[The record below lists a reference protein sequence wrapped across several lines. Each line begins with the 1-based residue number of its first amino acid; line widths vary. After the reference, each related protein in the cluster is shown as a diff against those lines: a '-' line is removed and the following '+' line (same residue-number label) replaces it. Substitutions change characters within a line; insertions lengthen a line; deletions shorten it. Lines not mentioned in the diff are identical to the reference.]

1 MHYRFVKQK
10 QITMENNSNF
20 NNRENGRIVGGLI
33 LVAVGAVLLLR
44 NIGFLFPNWLFSW
57 PMILILIGIYS
68 GFKHQFRNNSSII
81 LIAIGGFFLFDRFIP
96 EIGLQPYF
104 WPVLIIVIGIIFILR
119 PKRFGRFTDG
129 FNENEKIPDDGFTPP
144 SPQTYAGTI
153 LSDNNYLQISSIFS
167 GVNRTIVS
175 KDFKGGKINC
185 VFGGT
190 NIDLTP
196 ADIQGEAV
204 LKFEV
209 IFGGVK
215 LIVPPHFTVINEIDG
230 VFHGV
235 DDKRRYSASTNSSPD
250 KKLILRGSVLFG
262 GIEIKSY

>member
-1 MHYRFVKQK
+1 
-10 QITMENNSNF
+10 MENNSNF
-20 NNRENGRIVGGLI
+20 NKRENGRIVGGLI

-44 NIGFLFPNWLFSW
+44 NIGFLFPHWLFSW
-57 PMILILIGIYS
+57 PMILILVGIYS
-68 GFKHQFRNNSSII
+68 GFKHQFRNNSWII

-96 EIGLQPYF
+96 ELGLERYF
-104 WPVLIIVIGIIFILR
+104 WPVLIIVIGVIFILR
-119 PKRFGRFTDG
+119 PKKFGRINESSNETSST
-129 FNENEKIPDDGFTPP
+129 FNVGYNPASLQPYDSAT
-144 SPQTYAGTI
+144 
-153 LSDNNYLQISSIFS
+153 LSDNDYLIINSIFS

-175 KDFKGGKINC
+175 KDFKGGKISC

-190 NIDLTP
+190 NVDLTR
-196 ADIQGEAV
+196 ADIQGEAI
-204 LKFEV
+204 LKFEI

-235 DDKRRYSASTNSSPD
+235 DDKRKYSASTSSSPD
-250 KKLILRGSVLFG
+250 KKLILRGSVVFG

>member
-1 MHYRFVKQK
+1 
-10 QITMENNSNF
+10 MENNLNF

-44 NIGFLFPNWLFSW
+44 NIGFLFPHWLFSW
-57 PMILILIGIYS
+57 PMILILVGIYS
-68 GFKHQFRNNSSII
+68 GFKHQFRNNSWII

-96 EIGLQPYF
+96 ELGLEPYF
-104 WPVLIIVIGIIFILR
+104 WPILIMVIGVIFILR
-119 PKRFGRFTDG
+119 PKRVGRFKESSNETSSTSNVG
-129 FNENEKIPDDGFTPP
+129 FNIT
-144 SPQTYAGTI
+144 SLQTYDSAT
-153 LSDNNYLQISSIFS
+153 LSDNDYLRINSIFS
-167 GVNRTIVS
+167 GVNKTIVS
-175 KDFKGGKINC
+175 KDFKGGKITC

-190 NIDLTP
+190 NVDLTQ

-204 LKFEV
+204 LKFEI

-235 DDKRRYSASTNSSPD
+235 DDKRKYSASTNSSPD

>member
-1 MHYRFVKQK
+1 
-10 QITMENNSNF
+10 MENNLNF

-44 NIGFLFPNWLFSW
+44 NIGFLFPHWLFSW
-57 PMILILIGIYS
+57 PMILILVGIYS
-68 GFKHQFRNNSSII
+68 GFKHQFRNNSWII

-96 EIGLQPYF
+96 ELGLEPYF
-104 WPVLIIVIGIIFILR
+104 WPILIMVIGVIFILR
-119 PKRFGRFTDG
+119 PKRVGRFKESSSETNNTSNAG
-129 FNENEKIPDDGFTPP
+129 FNIT
-144 SPQTYAGTI
+144 SLQTYDSDT
-153 LSDNNYLQISSIFS
+153 LSDNDYLRINSIFS
-167 GVNRTIVS
+167 GVNKTIVS
-175 KDFKGGKINC
+175 KDFKGGKITC

-190 NIDLTP
+190 NVDLTQ

-204 LKFEV
+204 LKFEI

-235 DDKRRYSASTNSSPD
+235 DDKRKYSASTNSSPD

>member
-1 MHYRFVKQK
+1 
-10 QITMENNSNF
+10 MENNSNF
-20 NNRENGRIVGGLI
+20 NNRENGRIAGGLI

-44 NIGFLFPNWLFSW
+44 NIGFLFPHWVFSW
-57 PMILILIGIYS
+57 PMILILVGIYS
-68 GFKHQFRNNSSII
+68 GFKHQFRNNSWII

-96 EIGLQPYF
+96 ELGLEPYF
-104 WPVLIIVIGIIFILR
+104 WPILIMVIGVIFILR
-119 PKRFGRFTDG
+119 PKRVGRFKESSNETNNTSNAG
-129 FNENEKIPDDGFTPP
+129 FNIA
-144 SPQTYAGTI
+144 SLQTYDSAT
-153 LSDNNYLQISSIFS
+153 LSDNDYLRINSIFS
-167 GVNRTIVS
+167 GVNKTIVS
-175 KDFKGGKINC
+175 KDFKGGKITC

-190 NIDLTP
+190 NVDLTQ

-204 LKFEV
+204 LKFEI

-235 DDKRRYSASTNSSPD
+235 DDKRKYSASTNSSPD

>member
-1 MHYRFVKQK
+1 
-10 QITMENNSNF
+10 MENNSNF
-20 NNRENGRIVGGLI
+20 NNRENGRIAGGLI

-44 NIGFLFPNWLFSW
+44 NIGFLFPHWLFSW
-57 PMILILIGIYS
+57 PMILILVGIYS
-68 GFKHQFRNNSSII
+68 GFKHQFRNNSWII

-96 EIGLQPYF
+96 EFGLEPYF
-104 WPVLIIVIGIIFILR
+104 WPVLIIVIGVIFILR
-119 PKRFGRFTDG
+119 PKRFGRFNDSA
-129 FNENEKIPDDGFTPP
+129 NEISKIPDDGFNRV
-144 SPQTYAGTI
+144 SQQTYDSAT
-153 LSDNNYLQISSIFS
+153 LSDNDYLRINSVFS
-167 GVNRTIVS
+167 GVNKTIVS
-175 KDFKGGKINC
+175 KDFKGGKISC

-190 NIDLTP
+190 NIDLTQ

-204 LKFEV
+204 LKFEI

-235 DDKRRYSASTNSSPD
+235 DDKRKYSASTNSSPD